1 MLIDN
6 LTVFTGPECS
16 GKTTWSKWYADKI
29 GAKWVPEYAREY
41 LEKTGG
47 KYQKEDLLEI
57 AKGQYHLI
65 EEALKTNEQV
75 VADTDLLTIKIWSEV
90 KYNSVDQDII
100 DLWQKQLPQKYVL
113 CYPDIPWEHDPLR
126 ENPDKRESLYLL
138 YKEQIKPYK
147 NMILKGTRE
156 KKQMLLKKLT

>member
-57 AKGQYHLI
+57 AKGQYYLI
-65 EEALKTNEQV
+65 EEALKINEQV

-90 KYNSVDQDII
+90 KYNSVNQDII
-100 DLWQKQLPQKYVL
+100 DLWQKQLPQNYIL
-113 CYPDIPWEHDPLR
+113 CYPDIPWEYDPF
-126 ENPDKRESLYLL
+126 RESPDSREELFKR
-138 YKEQIKPYK
+138 YKQAITGQHLI
-147 NMILKGTRE
+147 ILKGNYSDRKT
-156 KKQMLLKKLT
+156 MLKNL

>member
-57 AKGQYHLI
+57 AKGQYYLI
-65 EEALKTNEQV
+65 EEALKINEQV

-90 KYNSVDQDII
+90 KYNSVNQDII
-100 DLWQKQLPQKYVL
+100 DLWQKQLPQNYIL
-113 CYPDIPWEHDPLR
+113 CYPDIPWEYDPLR
-126 ENPDKRESLYLL
+126 ESPDSREELFKR
-138 YKEQIKPYK
+138 YKQAITEQHLI
-147 NMILKGTRE
+147 ILKGNYSDRKT
-156 KKQMLLKKLT
+156 MLKNL